1 MLAWP
6 STKEL
11 QRMGETRMSGSPARV
26 KGILERVADA
36 MATTSTSL
44 RTYID
49 DHQEF
54 EEIGKRMLQQWEQ
67 GIAISLNP

>member
-1 MLAWP
+1 
-6 STKEL
+6 
-11 QRMGETRMSGSPARV
+11 MSGSPARV
-26 KGILERVADA
+26 TGILERVADA

-54 EEIGKRMLQQWEQ
+54 DEIGGRMLQQWEQ
-67 GIAISLNP
+67 GIATCLSR

>member
-1 MLAWP
+1 
-6 STKEL
+6 
-11 QRMGETRMSGSPARV
+11 
-26 KGILERVADA
+26 

-67 GIAISLNP
+67 GIAISLNQ